1 LTDDDSSTTSSLV
14 NPLHAVVRNGRLTL
28 DTPSE
33 LPEGQVVVL
42 LPLEE
47 LMSMVEDDGDVDE
60 DGDGSREITLSFAP
74 SYPQREFK
82 KPKAVTAK
90 SLLDEIKSL

>member
-1 LTDDDSSTTSSLV
+1 MQ
-14 NPLHAVVRNGRLTL
+14 PFHAVVKNGRLTL
-28 DTPSE
+28 DTPSD

-47 LMSMVEDDGDVDE
+47 LMSMVEDESDE
-60 DGDGSREITLSFAP
+60 SGSGEITLSFAP
-74 SYPQREFK
+74 AYAPLPQREFK

>member
-1 LTDDDSSTTSSLV
+1 MQ
-14 NPLHAVVRNGRLTL
+14 PFHAVVKNGRLTL
-28 DTPSE
+28 DSPSD

-47 LMSMVEDDGDVDE
+47 LMSMVDDEGDDS
-60 DGDGSREITLSFAP
+60 GEITLSFAP
-74 SYPQREFK
+74 AYPPPEFK

-90 SLLDEIKSL
+90 SLLDELKSL

>member
-1 LTDDDSSTTSSLV
+1 MQ
-14 NPLHAVVRNGRLTL
+14 PLHAVVKNGRLTL

-47 LMSMVEDDGDVDE
+47 LMSMVEDEGDE
-60 DGDGSREITLSFAP
+60 SGEITLSFAP
-74 SYPQREFK
+74 AYAPAPPREFK

-90 SLLDEIKSL
+90 SLLDELKSL

>member
-1 LTDDDSSTTSSLV
+1 MQ
-14 NPLHAVVRNGRLTL
+14 PLHAVVKNGRLTL
-28 DTPSE
+28 DTPSD

-47 LMSMVEDDGDVDE
+47 LMSMVDDGEGDE
-60 DGDGSREITLSFAP
+60 SGEITLSFAP
-74 SYPQREFK
+74 TYAPLPQREFK

-90 SLLDEIKSL
+90 SLLDEIKGL

>member
-1 LTDDDSSTTSSLV
+1 M

-28 DTPSE
+28 DTPCE

-47 LMSMVEDDGDVDE
+47 LMSMVEDDGEVGDGDE
-60 DGDGSREITLSFAP
+60 GADGSREITLSFSPAYP
-74 SYPQREFK
+74 SREFK

>member
-1 LTDDDSSTTSSLV
+1 MQ
-14 NPLHAVVRNGRLTL
+14 PLQAVVKNGRLTL
-28 DTPSE
+28 DAPSD

-47 LMSMVEDDGDVDE
+47 LMSMVEDGDD
-60 DGDGSREITLSFAP
+60 DGSGEITLSFAP
-74 SYPQREFK
+74 AYPPPEFK

-90 SLLDEIKSL
+90 SLLDELKSL